1 VAPPKKQVI
10 YLLAFL
16 FFVYYINVLLREELK
31 LNIKNSYCSILYR

>member
-16 FFVYYINVLLREELK
+16 FYTLYKFASKREALK